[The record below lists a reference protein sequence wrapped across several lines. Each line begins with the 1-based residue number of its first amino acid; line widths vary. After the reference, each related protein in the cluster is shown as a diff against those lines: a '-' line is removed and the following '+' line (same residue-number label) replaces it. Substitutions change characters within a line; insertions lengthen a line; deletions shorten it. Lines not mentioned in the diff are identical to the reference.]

1 MLDVIVLIAMAVTAT
16 AFAAGLTVHSGVAM
30 IPSVIAAA
38 ALYLVMAASYL
49 MLSRQTKATPVTSRL
64 QELEAAMEIIDGD
77 LQRIDRV
84 EDDVARLDLLN
95 DRVERL
101 DQAVSTIAPG
111 EFTGSLARNDDFT
124 AKFEQ
129 VHARIENLRT
139 DLEGEVRNQRDKI
152 AGDLRALEAVIKQ
165 ISNELSAT
173 SAAAPLSGPPEV
185 GPTPFIATAPEVA
198 PVEVVEEVVAIYGR
212 GAEEPVPVQEEV
224 VPEEAVALPTGSLL
238 EQAMLTV
245 LNDAIEGGRV
255 DLYLQPIV
263 ALPERKLRYYEGYT
277 RLRTS
282 DDEIVMPRDY
292 LPVAET
298 AGLMP
303 IVDNVL
309 LVKSVQLLR
318 KLRSDS
324 RVKGVFCNISVQ
336 SLLDRDFFPEL
347 VEFMEENSGLS
358 ESLVFEV
365 SQPAILGLTRGRARC
380 PRYSGRAR
388 LRLLARSC
396 RRSRCRF
403 RRAARPRI
411 PFRQDRRHDLPARHE
426 GEGGSAARLRHE
438 GLPRSLRPQIDHREG
453 RGRGRRGEA
462 ARLRRRACPGLSV
475 RRAQGDEPA
484 ACARA
489 RRRRRGL
496 IAVL

>member
-49 MLSRQTKATPVTSRL
+49 MLSRQIKANPVTSRL
-64 QELEAAMEIIDGD
+64 QELEAAMEIVDGD

-95 DRVERL
+95 DHVERL
-101 DQAVSTIAPG
+101 DRAVNTIAPG

-124 AKFEQ
+124 AEFEH
-129 VHARIENLRT
+129 VHARIEGLRA
-139 DLEGEVRNQRDKI
+139 DLEGEARNQHDKI
-152 AGDLRALEAVIKQ
+152 AGDLRALEGVIKQ
-165 ISNELSAT
+165 ISNELSMT
-173 SAAAPLSGPPEV
+173 AAAAARAGSPAPPPPPRFV
-185 GPTPFIATAPEVA
+185 PSAPEVE
-198 PVEVVEEVVAIYGR
+198 PVVVEEIVAVYDR
-212 GAEEPVPVQEEV
+212 GAEEPEPVQEEV
-224 VPEEAVALPTGSLL
+224 VQEEAVALPTGSLL

-245 LNDAIEGGRV
+245 LNDAIEGGRI

-263 ALPERKLRYYEGYT
+263 TLPERKLRYYEGFT
-277 RLRTS
+277 RVRTT

-292 LPVAET
+292 LPVAEN
-298 AGLMP
+298 AGVMP

-318 KLRSDS
+318 KLRPDS
-324 RVKGVFCNISVQ
+324 RVRGVFCNISVQ

-365 SQPAILGLTRGRARC
+365 SQPAILALTRGELAALDTLGALGYGFSLDHVGDLDIDFAGLRDRAF
-380 PRYSGRAR
+380 
-388 LRLLARSC
+388 
-396 RRSRCRF
+396 RF
-403 RRAARPRI
+403 VKIDSTTFLHGMKEKGAA
-411 PFRQDRRHDLPARHE
+411 LPASDMKSYLDGFDLKLIIE
-426 GEGGSAARLRHE
+426 KVE
-438 GLPRSLRPQIDHREG
+438 D
-453 RGRGRRGEA
+453 EA
-462 ARLRRRACPGLSV
+462 DVAKLLDYGIEL
-475 RRAQGDEPA
+475 AQGYLFGEPKAMSPQLVRELDGADA
-484 ACARA
+484 A
-489 RRRRRGL
+489 
-496 IAVL
+496 